1 MKRDIETKEDIKKL
15 VDQFYEFVKADRQIG
30 RFFTVVVAVDWKKH
44 LPKMYSF
51 WEQVIFGSGE
61 FRGNPMATHATIH
74 TKSPLSSEDFEQW
87 LFLFKKNA
95 DELFEGLNTELVKQ
109 RAESIATVM
118 KLKVV
123 YNHQA
128 LHKS

>member
-15 VDQFYEFVKADRQIG
+15 VDQFYEFVKADQQIA
-30 RFFTVVVAVDWKKH
+30 RFFTVVVAVDWEKH

-61 FRGNPMATHATIH
+61 FRGNPMATHAAIH

-87 LFLFKKNA
+87 LFLA
-95 DELFEGLNTELVKQ
+95 IPVQLSSIRRQRCRIVEG
-109 RAESIATVM
+109 S
-118 KLKVV
+118 
-123 YNHQA
+123 
-128 LHKS
+128 